1 MGWRWPWR
9 RPAQQPDDLIS
20 VSDPALAEYFRIGV
34 GNYSGVAVGET
45 TALGLSAMYRA
56 VSLVSG
62 SIAMLPLD
70 TIREVDGM
78 VTQIR
83 SVFDDPGGVVGM
95 TPFEWKQTII
105 AHQMLHGDAF
115 LAHVYNVGGGLAGLV
130 PIHPSSVQVDP
141 PPKQAASGLTAPYQK
156 TYTAFLQDGS
166 RRTFTDATLTH
177 CPALSMDGRRGIG
190 LIQIARNALGIAVAG
205 DRAAGKMF
213 SDGALMSGLATPEE
227 GEQWG
232 PDDAKLIKQDLDLKT
247 AGWENASA
255 IAVINR
261 RIKLQ
266 KWQQTNEEAQFHASR
281 QFQIEEVSRFTGV
294 PPHQLMQTEK
304 QTSWGTGVA
313 EQNRGLSRYTLAHWT
328 SRLEQRLSRRLAAPR
343 SVRFDYHE
351 WERPTPEQEIDL
363 LIKQTGRPFLTVNE
377 ARARLGLEPVPG
389 GDVLAP
395 LPSASITLAPPASSP
410 AGNQEDQPQEVPA

>member
-1 MGWRWPWR
+1 MGWRWRRR
-9 RPAQQPDDLIS
+9 RPAQQQPSSLVS

-34 GNYSGVAVGET
+34 GNYSGVPVGET
-45 TALGLSAMYRA
+45 TALGLSAMWRA
-56 VSLVSG
+56 VNLVSG
-62 SIAMLPLD
+62 TIAMLPMP
-70 TIREVDGM
+70 TIRDVDGV
-78 VTQIR
+78 VTRVR

-95 TPFEWKQTII
+95 TPFEWKQTVI
-105 AHQMLHGDAF
+105 AHQMVHGAAC

-130 PIHPSSVQVDP
+130 PIHPASVQVDP
-141 PPKQAASGLTAPYQK
+141 PPKRATSELETPYRR
-156 TYTAFLQDGS
+156 TYTAYLQDGS
-166 RRTFTDATLTH
+166 RREFTDRTMTY
-177 CPALSMDGRRGIG
+177 CPALSMDGRVGIG
-190 LIQIARNALGIAVAG
+190 LLQIARNSLGIAVAG

-232 PDDAKLIKQDLDLKT
+232 PDDAKNIKADLDLKT

-266 KWQQTNEEAQFHASR
+266 KWQQTNEEAQFHPSR
-281 QFQIEEVSRFTGV
+281 QFQIEEVARFTGV
-294 PPHQLMQTEK
+294 PPHLLMQTEK

-313 EQNRGLSRYTLAHWT
+313 EQNRGLARYTLAHWT
-328 SRLEQRLSRRLAAPR
+328 ARLEQRLSRLLAAPR

-363 LIKQTGRPFLTVNE
+363 LIKQTGGRPVLTVNE
-377 ARARLGLEPVPG
+377 ARARLGLGPVAG
-389 GDVLAP
+389 GDVLE
-395 LPSASITLAPPASSP
+395 LPAPPAAP
-410 AGNQEDQPQEVPA
+410 QPDPQPQEVPA